1 MKHHERT
8 ADSNYVLRLNAS
20 RASSAHQLMSSIINE
35 EQLPSCKAPEKASC
49 ASEETRANQNS
60 CTSEETRV
68 YSFEEKES
76 QEKHQEDPAG
86 DENESQGNSVISKE
100 YPAKERLSDDDKVV
114 ILTVFKDKIEK
125 GQLLTLNEVRMAM
138 RTDLYLRPMVVKPDA
153 VKRIADFVR
162 YKTNFVR
169 QTQLTEMTEPDE
181 FDFIASLSLG
191 SGLRRQWSTHDT
203 AAIERRFGSRPK
215 ISNKKEII
223 RIFNADQVLSHIVE
237 REGSARCYEKVKSF
251 YKRTGM

>member
-1 MKHHERT
+1 
-8 ADSNYVLRLNAS
+8 
-20 RASSAHQLMSSIINE
+20 
-35 EQLPSCKAPEKASC
+35 
-49 ASEETRANQNS
+49 
-60 CTSEETRV
+60 
-68 YSFEEKES
+68 
-76 QEKHQEDPAG
+76 
-86 DENESQGNSVISKE
+86 
-100 YPAKERLSDDDKVV
+100 
-114 ILTVFKDKIEK
+114 
-125 GQLLTLNEVRMAM
+125 M

-203 AAIERRFGSRPK
+203 AAIEQRFGSRPK

-223 RIFNADQVLSHIVE
+223 RIFNTDQVLSHIVE

-251 YKRTGM
+251 YKRTRM